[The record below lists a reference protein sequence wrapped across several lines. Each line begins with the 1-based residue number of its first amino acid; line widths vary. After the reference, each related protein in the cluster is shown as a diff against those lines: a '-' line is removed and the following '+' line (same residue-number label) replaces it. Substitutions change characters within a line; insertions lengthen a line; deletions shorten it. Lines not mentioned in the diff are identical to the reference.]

1 MTSDLTDVQIGGQTM
16 KISSMSPFLGQGFCI
31 FFEAFFFEMSFKTVE
46 WLVDETVDLLVEG
59 CIWRLTFFIWEA
71 FKASTSKLALLMTF
85 LQPGRLHSLVF
96 PCMAGRLV
104 HPCTGKIRIPSN
116 LKCPVTTVWRIRPMA
131 ANVEKLTDAFVLQ
144 TQHPKHFLH
153 SVECISI
160 ESVCFELLF
169 PECHIARWSVH
180 GDVGLQVKAWYNAV
194 SLQFWHPD
202 VQVQRAKHGCNSHG
216 DVWTYS
222 ANAAVISS
230 VSHYDLAVDGRNP
243 APVDMV
249 DIPLFTGFYNTSQV
263 VRDFFHQQYH
273 TLYFTSHD
281 CFLIRV
287 FWRRL
292 PSRLVPDHGDQD
304 CLYTLRMKSSP
315 RFQDV
320 TLPEI
325 NSKSTCKWMLGINNR
340 SFPFEK
346 AYFQVRTTT
355 VVLGFFLKQR
365 SLNAKGVWWGNSQI
379 FALVAWMGQTLAQQT
394 WQAGCCLVV
403 SNEKWAN
410 GCLGDYIYCSVTWG
424 LLIINHYKDPY

>member
-1 MTSDLTDVQIGGQTM
+1 
-16 KISSMSPFLGQGFCI
+16 
-31 FFEAFFFEMSFKTVE
+31 
-46 WLVDETVDLLVEG
+46 
-59 CIWRLTFFIWEA
+59 
-71 FKASTSKLALLMTF
+71 
-85 LQPGRLHSLVF
+85 
-96 PCMAGRLV
+96 
-104 HPCTGKIRIPSN
+104 
-116 LKCPVTTVWRIRPMA
+116 MA

-281 CFLIRV
+281 FFLIRV
-287 FWRRL
+287 F
-292 PSRLVPDHGDQD
+292 
-304 CLYTLRMKSSP
+304 
-315 RFQDV
+315 
-320 TLPEI
+320 
-325 NSKSTCKWMLGINNR
+325 
-340 SFPFEK
+340 
-346 AYFQVRTTT
+346 
-355 VVLGFFLKQR
+355 
-365 SLNAKGVWWGNSQI
+365 
-379 FALVAWMGQTLAQQT
+379 
-394 WQAGCCLVV
+394 
-403 SNEKWAN
+403 
-410 GCLGDYIYCSVTWG
+410 
-424 LLIINHYKDPY
+424 

>member
-281 CFLIRV
+281 FFLIRV

-304 CLYTLRMKSSP
+304 CLYTLWMKSSP

-325 NSKSTCKWMLGINNR
+325 NSKSTCKWMLGIFTSLLLRNPIFR
-340 SFPFEK
+340 CELLVS
-346 AYFQVRTTT
+346 
-355 VVLGFFLKQR
+355 GFFKAKISKRQR
-365 SLNAKGVWWGNSQI
+365 SLVGQQPDLCISCLDGSSLGSTNLAGWLLPEWAMKNGPMVYRGLYILLKDYSK
-379 FALVAWMGQTLAQQT
+379 AL
-394 WQAGCCLVV
+394 
-403 SNEKWAN
+403 
-410 GCLGDYIYCSVTWG
+410 
-424 LLIINHYKDPY
+424 